1 MFDKLNNQNTPKL
14 DSARANQ
21 MLQNV
26 LDTCGYKPNTVPLP
40 VLESKKAFY
49 KKIVT
54 IPKVLTVFAVLI
66 GVTVPALLIK
76 PSFTVTRI
84 DEIAYKPTYEID
96 VESLL
101 PVDSV
106 SASLDG
112 EEVALLSPES
122 KIFSADPNGNGTL
135 TITVTLI
142 NGQSA
147 SQSVQVTGVDC
158 KAPTIVVETP
168 TDNCIRLYVTDDF
181 SGVNYETVYGIDEDG
196 NPVQPLSVDPETGII
211 TFPYHKAVLDV
222 YISDMAGNQTYM
234 TVIPTITFI

>member
-1 MFDKLNNQNTPKL
+1 MFNKLNKQNVPKL

-26 LDTCGYKPNTVPLP
+26 LDTCGYDPNTVPLP
-40 VLESKKAFY
+40 VLESKGAFY
-49 KKIVT
+49 KKLIT
-54 IPKVLTVFAVLI
+54 IPKVITVFAVAI
-66 GVTVPALLIK
+66 GVTVPTLLIK
-76 PSFTVTRI
+76 PSFTITRI
-84 DEIAYKPTYEID
+84 DENAYKPTYEID

-101 PVDSV
+101 PVDYV

-112 EEVALLSPES
+112 EEVALFSPES
-122 KIFSADPNGNGTL
+122 KLFSADPNGNGTL

-168 TDNCIRLYVTDDF
+168 TDNCIRLYVTDDL
-181 SGVNYETVYGIDEDG
+181 SGVNYETVYGIDKEG
-196 NPVQPLSVDPETGII
+196 NPVQPISVDPETGII

-222 YISDMAGNQTYM
+222 YITDMAGNQTHM
-234 TVIPTITFI
+234 TVSPTVTFI